1 MPTSS
6 YSTFNDPPN
15 FFDRILAHPYENIL
29 LVLFAGFGIS
39 IFGQAIGDQI
49 VVSPAVHQLLPDIL
63 ATLMAA
69 LSLVGVALAFVGLHW
84 RGDTVSKGW
93 AYERLGLSFVAAT
106 GVGYAVA
113 VGYIFPSSLM
123 SWGFPLAVAFA
134 STLRIVA
141 LVVMERRT
149 RRSTL
154 RARAETA
161 ILGDNDD

>member
-1 MPTSS
+1 MPTGS
-6 YSTFNDPPN
+6 YRTLNEPPR
-15 FFDRILAHPYENIL
+15 FIDRLLAHPYENTL
-29 LVLFAGFGIS
+29 LLLFAGFGIS

-49 VVSPAVHQLLPDIL
+49 VVSPAVHQLLPDVL
-63 ATLMAA
+63 ATFMAL

-93 AYERLGLSFVAAT
+93 AYERLGLSFVAAA
-106 GVGYAVA
+106 GVAYAVS
-113 VGYIFPSSLM
+113 VVYIFPASLM

-141 LVVMERRT
+141 LVVTEKCT

-161 ILGDNDD
+161 ILGDDDD